1 MHTLNPYTLNIS
13 KAFQEDELLK
23 GLHLVVL
30 HASRIPPHIGLI
42 AGKSYHS
49 LTIKGHETDHSIEAL
64 LKNIRMR
71 KIPSLFIKIKPH
83 PTFSEDFLKEHFI
96 QDVQQFPKVSVGGA
110 TCLSPVKLFFEKTYG
125 VPVDDVNYL
134 FELLPVLEQNNMIE
148 QASALNIKE
157 GAFDLPVYDLKQ
169 IHSEIRLAEQ
179 EAKHIKQSTLKQQ
192 A

>member
-1 MHTLNPYTLNIS
+1 MHTLSPYMLNIG

-42 AGKSYHS
+42 AGKKYHS
-49 LTIKGHETDHSIEAL
+49 LTIKGHETDHSIEVL

-71 KIPSLFIKIKPH
+71 KIPSLFIPVRSH

-110 TCLSPVKLFFEKTYG
+110 TCLSPVKLFFEKAYG
-125 VPVDDVNYL
+125 VPVNGVNYL
-134 FELLPVLEQNNMIE
+134 FELLPVLEQNNLTG
-148 QASALNIKE
+148 QASALNIGE
-157 GAFDLPVYDLKQ
+157 GIFNLPVYDLQQ

-179 EAKHIKQSTLKQQ
+179 EAKHIRQSTLNQQ